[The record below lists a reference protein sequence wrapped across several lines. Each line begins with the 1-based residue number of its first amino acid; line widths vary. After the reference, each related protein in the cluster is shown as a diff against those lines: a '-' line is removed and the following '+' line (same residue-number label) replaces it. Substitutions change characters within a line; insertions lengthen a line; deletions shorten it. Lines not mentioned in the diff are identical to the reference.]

1 MGFSKYAIIEIAK
14 TLSDTDDFRTA
25 FKSFRISVKVTS
37 GFWYR
42 VQVAVETLLCYI
54 DKIQ

>member
-1 MGFSKYAIIEIAK
+1 MGFSKEAIIEIAK
-14 TLSDTDDFRTA
+14 TFSDTDDFRTA

-37 GFWYR
+37 GVWYR
-42 VQVAVETLLCYI
+42 VQVTVETLLFYI